1 MSLATFLSL
10 HLVYFAFICRSF
22 LKAVLFVSY
31 KQYVNTARIDPALLS
46 VENSRLRIAST
57 KNLAICLMTGTVTE
71 SFITAPCESGP
82 RSSPYNIHKVT
93 IAPLEQDLR
102 RDMSVWGLLFGF
114 HVIAGA
120 MSHLGLSFATRGEGR
135 GDSWKTG
142 KYAIRF
148 KFCSDCIFSG
158 SAPVSPSKPKGSVL
172 KAIASPLAGL
182 TAEFSYTASRSFDDH
197 SACFF

>member
-1 MSLATFLSL
+1 MSLATFLLL

-31 KQYVNTARIDPALLS
+31 KQYVNTVHIDPALLS
-46 VENSRLRIAST
+46 VENSCLRIAST
-57 KNLAICLMTGTVTE
+57 KNLAICLMTGTVTK

-93 IAPLEQDLR
+93 IAPLEQDLQC
-102 RDMSVWGLLFGF
+102 DMSVWGLLFGF
-114 HVIAGA
+114 HVIAG
-120 MSHLGLSFATRGEGR
+120 RGEGR